1 MNENSFIREQIEKAK
16 KTHNLY
22 CKIIKSCQSLLEK
35 SEEPFNYIKGRF
47 DMKHIKNYE
56 FGAFPSSDQ
65 IESIYN
71 NDLTEQDLLDLKL
84 IFKYKSFV
92 SGVKIKSIF
101 ENYPLIFPI
110 KDEFGYIVGLIG
122 RTLLS
127 KEEMKERKISKY
139 KYSLF
144 HRNHILYG
152 LNFAKESIAVCQTV
166 YLVEGQI
173 DCLSLYTKGLYN
185 VVSLGG
191 LGLNKYQFYLLR
203 KYGGPNLKIKLLLDN
218 DDPGKLESQ
227 KITNEYSRYNSIQSI
242 SIPDD
247 SAKDI
252 DEYIKKHNNI
262 NFLLI

>member
-1 MNENSFIREQIEKAK
+1 MNDNSFIRDQIEKAK
-16 KTHNLY
+16 KTHFLY
-22 CKIIKSCQSLLEK
+22 EKIIKTCQSLLVK
-35 SEEPFNYIKGRF
+35 SDEPYEYIKRRF
-47 DMKHIKNYE
+47 SIKHINNYE
-56 FGAFPSSDQ
+56 FGAFPMSDQ
-65 IESIYN
+65 IESLYEDGI
-71 NDLTEQDLLDLKL
+71 TEENLLDLRL
-84 IFKYKSFV
+84 IFKYKSF
-92 SGVKIKSIF
+92 SNGVKIKSIF
-101 ENYPLIFPI
+101 ENYPLVFPI

-122 RTLLS
+122 RTLLT
-127 KEEMKERKISKY
+127 KEEMKELKISKY

-152 LNFAKESIAVCQTV
+152 LNFAKECISLNQTV

-185 VVSLGG
+185 VVALGG

-218 DDPGKLESQ
+218 DGPGKLEAQ
-227 KITNEYSRYNSIQSI
+227 KITNEYSRYNLVQSI

-247 SAKDI
+247 SVKDI